1 MVLAKVKKTEKSHVC
16 SGPSQVCAMP
26 ACVKIGASAYVLNH
40 ITKHKQLPHIYTT
53 LYRQQQTTTNQTEKN
68 ILILQININIIGN
81 KHRDHEELVHTIQ
94 TDIITIQETKTIT
107 TSKHI
112 KLHTYLHSYRS
123 IHTQQFQ
130 HTMLRIHTKKKIILQ
145 FSTYTY
151 CHYATYIT
159 NCIQHITNSPYCDVN
174 TYSTLW

>member
-130 HTMLRIHTKKKIILQ
+130 HTMLRIHTKKK
-145 FSTYTY
+145 
-151 CHYATYIT
+151 
-159 NCIQHITNSPYCDVN
+159 NHITVFNLYILPLCHIRHIHNKLYTTHYQQSI
-174 TYSTLW
+174 L